1 MVSERQERH
10 FHEELQEVNDLL
22 LAMTNLVL
30 EIFDDTVD
38 AFIAGDAKTAGKLL
52 DERGQVDS
60 LEITIEERCLAMIAL
75 YQPVAIDLRNIIT
88 AINVIRDLER
98 IDDISMD
105 ICHNAIFLSELDH
118 PGDVFGIGELADKV
132 KEMVHDAVRSFI
144 KRDTDWARR
153 ICEFDDKVDETE
165 LATQRAIIEYLQKNP
180 KHTEAGFHFSSA
192 AKQLERIGD
201 HCTNIAEMVVYLMQA
216 KIIKHHHDKFI
227 AENE

>member
-1 MVSERQERH
+1 MASERHERH

-22 LAMTNLVL
+22 LAMTNLGT

-38 AFIAGDAKTAGKLL
+38 SFIAGDAKIVQKLL

-60 LEITIEERCLAMIAL
+60 LEIAIEERCLAMIAL

-105 ICHNAIFLSELDH
+105 ICENALLLSQLEH
-118 PGDVFGIGELADKV
+118 PGDVFGIEKLADEV

-144 KRDTDWARR
+144 NRDTNWARR
-153 ICEFDDKVDETE
+153 ICEFDDTVDDSE
-165 LATQRAIIEYLQKNP
+165 LNARKAIIKYAKKHPEY
-180 KHTEAGFHFSSA
+180 TEAGFHYSSA

-216 KIIKHHHDKFI
+216 KIIKHHHDVI
-227 AENE
+227 SDEN

>member
-1 MVSERQERH
+1 MASDRHERH

-22 LAMTNLVL
+22 LAMTNLVV

-38 AFIAGDAKTAGKLL
+38 AFIAGDAKTARKLL

-60 LEITIEERCLAMIAL
+60 LEIAIEERCLAMIAL

-118 PGDVFGIGELADKV
+118 PGDIFGIEKLEGEV
-132 KEMVHDAVRSFI
+132 KKMVHDAVRSFI

-153 ICEFDDKVDETE
+153 ICEYDDIVDESE
-165 LATQRAIIEYLQKNP
+165 LITQKTIIEYIK
-180 KHTEAGFHFSSA
+180 KHPEHAEAGFHYSSA

-201 HCTNIAEMVVYLMQA
+201 HCTNIAEMVIYLMQA
-216 KIIKHHHDKFI
+216 KIIKHHYDV
-227 AENE
+227 ENT